1 MGQVRHGSATTTHA
15 VRAAI
20 QRSQASLATLS
31 RELGINPKTVAK
43 WRKRQTVDD
52 LKTGPKE
59 PRSTVL
65 TEAEEAAIV
74 AFRRHTLLPLDDCL
88 YALQPSIPH
97 LTRSALHRCLQRHG
111 ISRLPDVEGDKPKR
125 QKFKRYPIGFFHI
138 DIAEV
143 QTAEGKL
150 YLFVA
155 IDRTSKFAL
164 TELHPSADKMTAAQ
178 FLRDVIAAVHPPYG
192 AQR

>member
-20 QRSQASLATLS
+20 QRSQASLAQLS

-43 WRKRQTVDD
+43 WRKRATVEDM
-52 LKTGPKE
+52 KTGPKE

-65 TEAEEAAIV
+65 TEDEEAMVV

-97 LTRSALHRCLQRHG
+97 LTGLRCIGACSGTASRACQMSKGTSPSDRS
-111 ISRLPDVEGDKPKR
+111 SN
-125 QKFKRYPIGFFHI
+125 
-138 DIAEV
+138 
-143 QTAEGKL
+143 
-150 YLFVA
+150 A
-155 IDRTSKFAL
+155 I
-164 TELHPSADKMTAAQ
+164 PSASSISTLPTTASSSQSSLGTGTPSTPGRCAST
-178 FLRDVIAAVHPPYG
+178 
-192 AQR
+192 